1 MNYFAYGL
9 ILISTFYF
17 LKIIKF
23 RKIVIQNI
31 YITATLR
38 LDSGKK
44 KSIVEADFSVA
55 RFSLQ

>member
-17 LKIIKF
+17 FENNKNK
-23 RKIVIQNI
+23 KCI